1 MNIQKHIDKKNTKKC
16 DNLIICWDP
25 ERRKKLFNMAYVAYV
40 AQKTYF
46 IIENMYIKSGLSLEY
61 LIKYNK
67 KDYKK

>member
-1 MNIQKHIDKKNTKKC
+1 
-16 DNLIICWDP
+16 
-25 ERRKKLFNMAYVAYV
+25 MAYVAYV

-67 KDYKK
+67 KDYKKEKSAYD